1 MSDIAKWN
9 GIAVAGVAKWNGI
22 AVAGI
27 GKLNGFA
34 WPSGTPP
41 AGDGAMWMAWDFNP
55 FSPTLD
61 ETDFLVTEVYE

>member
-9 GIAVAGVAKWNGI
+9 GIAVAGIAKWNGI

-27 GKLNGFA
+27 AKLNGFA
-34 WPSGTPP
+34 WPSGIPP
-41 AGDGAMWMAWDFNP
+41 AGDGSMWMAWDFDP

-61 ETDFLVTEVYE
+61 IDDFLVTEVFE